1 LTLSEEELEILE
13 EGIPESAEP
22 EDGPVVT
29 APGPAGGARSGAAP
43 GAGSGAGPGAA
54 SPRETQDLTPEELE
68 ILDESDLAFMEVLE
82 SSEARENQQPTKPP
96 ELKRNAPLETLQLR
110 DVMPGR
116 ERHPSQPDL
125 GGEMYEVPF
134 EDSKAGKLPEY
145 EKRITP
151 SRAMPDM
158 TPPGLFRSLGI
169 DATRSL
175 VTRMN
180 FLATEPGEVI
190 IRQGEVGGSLY
201 VIVRGE
207 VRIVKEQGE
216 TRTEV
221 SRLGETEFFG
231 EMALVTDTP
240 RVATVEAVTEVELL
254 EVTRETMRLLI
265 QDFPQVVPNVIKF
278 LKDRLLEIFVKTSE
292 LLAPVPERYRWQ
304 LARKFK
310 LYEIPEGRTI
320 LREGKPSGGLFIF
333 LAGQGVATRKRRG
346 KVLKLADLGPGSLVG
361 EISLVTGGPAVAS
374 VTATTKCWLLAV
386 SAKQFEVLTRNFP
399 ELKQLI
405 ERIAD
410 QRRRENARLLAGDPN
425 YISQE
430 FRLV

>member
-1 LTLSEEELEILE
+1 
-13 EGIPESAEP
+13 
-22 EDGPVVT
+22 
-29 APGPAGGARSGAAP
+29 
-43 GAGSGAGPGAA
+43 
-54 SPRETQDLTPEELE
+54 
-68 ILDESDLAFMEVLE
+68 
-82 SSEARENQQPTKPP
+82 
-96 ELKRNAPLETLQLR
+96 
-110 DVMPGR
+110 
-116 ERHPSQPDL
+116 
-125 GGEMYEVPF
+125 
-134 EDSKAGKLPEY
+134 
-145 EKRITP
+145 
-151 SRAMPDM
+151 
-158 TPPGLFRSLGI
+158 
-169 DATRSL
+169 
-175 VTRMN
+175 
-180 FLATEPGEVI
+180 VI